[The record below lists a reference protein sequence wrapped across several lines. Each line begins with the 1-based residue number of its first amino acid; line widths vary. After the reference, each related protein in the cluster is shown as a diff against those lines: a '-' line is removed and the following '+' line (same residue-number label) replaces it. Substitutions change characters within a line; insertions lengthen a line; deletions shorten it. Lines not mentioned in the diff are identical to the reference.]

1 MYCSQCGAEC
11 PDTAKFCTNCGQ
23 PLQGASTQKT
33 EKPKTESSEVYMDF
47 SEVTDPMDEVW
58 EAREI
63 QKRNR
68 LAGATLTLGI
78 LGMIF
83 SLLCLGP
90 VGFVLSIIAKSK
102 AGQYLR
108 TYGEE
113 EARVSSGRKMANVGF
128 VFGLILTIPLIFV
141 LVLGFW
147 YGIFEALI

>member
-1 MYCSQCGAEC
+1 
-11 PDTAKFCTNCGQ
+11 
-23 PLQGASTQKT
+23 
-33 EKPKTESSEVYMDF
+33 MDF

-63 QKRNR
+63 QTRNR

>member
-83 SLLCLGP
+83 SLFCLGP

-113 EARVSSGRKMANVGF
+113 EARVRSGRKMANVGF
-128 VFGLILTIPLIFV
+128 VLGLILTIPFVIF
-141 LVLGFW
+141 LVVGFW
-147 YGIFEALI
+147 YSFLDVMI